1 MELSIIIP
9 IYKTDGNAAVAI
21 KTALSSIKN
30 ANGGD
35 KYTVIAVGTV
45 DVLENFNKIY
55 KEINCPQ
62 QLRIVSCET
71 EDYAEMINAGVMS
84 CTTPYFSVIEVDD
97 YYANYWFES
106 VDAHINVTDDY
117 SCIMPINEIIEEDG
131 TSFTFANEIV
141 WGASFND
148 DDKLGEVLLPSLKL
162 YKEFQVAGAVIKTED
177 FISVGKLN
185 PKMGI
190 LAWFEFLIK
199 SVKSGKR
206 IFVAPTVGYY
216 HMLSR
221 PNTLTNAMKENL
233 KKEELDRIMSEIEK
247 LL

>member
-1 MELSIIIP
+1 
-9 IYKTDGNAAVAI
+9 
-21 KTALSSIKN
+21 
-30 ANGGD
+30 
-35 KYTVIAVGTV
+35 
-45 DVLENFNKIY
+45 
-55 KEINCPQ
+55 
-62 QLRIVSCET
+62 
-71 EDYAEMINAGVMS
+71 
-84 CTTPYFSVIEVDD
+84 
-97 YYANYWFES
+97 
-106 VDAHINVTDDY
+106 
-117 SCIMPINEIIEEDG
+117 MPINEIIEEDG

-148 DDKLGEVLLPSLKL
+148 DDKLGEVLLSSLKL